1 MKVVAGSA
9 ARQIRGTKHAAP
21 GTLSGPASAAHGY
34 AAGQGGHANIRALLA
49 RTTRAV
55 ESKLAVG
62 EM

>member
-1 MKVVAGSA
+1 MKMVAGGA
-9 ARQIRGTKHAAP
+9 VRQTRGARHASR
-21 GTLSGPASAAHGY
+21 SGLEAHGY

-55 ESKLAVG
+55 ESKFAVG

>member
-1 MKVVAGSA
+1 MKRGA
-9 ARQIRGTKHAAP
+9 ARQRCGTKHAAP

-55 ESKLAVG
+55 ESKFAVG

>member
-1 MKVVAGSA
+1 MKIGARRA
-9 ARQIRGTKHAAP
+9 ARQRGGDRYAIWP
-21 GTLSGPASAAHGY
+21 GLAAHGY
-34 AAGQGGHANIRALLA
+34 AAGQGVHANIWTLLA

>member
-1 MKVVAGSA
+1 MRDQTRG
-9 ARQIRGTKHAAP
+9 ARHAIW
-21 GTLSGPASAAHGY
+21 PASAAHGY

>member
-1 MKVVAGSA
+1 MKIVTGAA
-9 ARQIRGTKHAAP
+9 ARQTCRARHAAP
-21 GTLSGPASAAHGY
+21 GTLTDPALAAHGY

-49 RTTRAV
+49 RTARAV

>member
-1 MKVVAGSA
+1 MKIVAGTA
-9 ARQIRGTKHAAP
+9 VRQTRGARHAIWP
-21 GTLSGPASAAHGY
+21 GLAAHGY